1 MKTSYLFL
9 AEGFEETEALGTLDV
24 MRRAGL
30 TVNTV
35 SINSTREVTSSHGVT
50 VVADTV
56 IADIN
61 PTPADTEWLICP
73 GGMPGAVNLYQCAK
87 VADLLAAQYAAGAHV
102 AAICASPAVVFAPLG
117 ILENRR
123 ATCYPGMEE
132 LINSRGT
139 VMTGEGVVVDGNV
152 ITGRGPAY
160 TFAFGLAIVAE
171 TLGQE
176 AADTVAAGMLLK

>member
-50 VVADTV
+50 VGADT
-56 IADIN
+56 ARLN
-61 PTPADTEWLICP
+61 CP

-160 TFAFGLAIVAE
+160 TFAFGLAFW
-171 TLGQE
+171 
-176 AADTVAAGMLLK
+176 AGSPVRKPPTPLPPACS

>member
-9 AEGFEETEALGTLDV
+9 AEGFEITEALATIDV
-24 MRRAGL
+24 MRRAGMS
-30 TVNTV
+30 VNTV
-35 SINSTREVTSSHGVT
+35 SINATREVTSAQGVT
-50 VVADTV
+50 ALADTV

-61 PTPADTEWLICP
+61 PAPADTEWLICP
-73 GGMPGAVNLYQCAK
+73 GGMPGAVNLYECPK
-87 VADLLAAQYAAGAHV
+87 VAELLAAQYAAGGRV

-117 ILENRR
+117 FLENRR
-123 ATCYPGMEE
+123 ATCYPGMEG
-132 LINSRGT
+132 LVNSRGT
-139 VMTGEGVVVDGNV
+139 MMTGEGVVKDGNV
-152 ITGRGPAY
+152 ITGRGPGY